1 MDTVLLTYLAIGT
14 YVTAFGLRAVMLE
27 SPADPQSPHARRWT
41 CALLGSLAVAIHGAA
56 LLKANNYGAEIN
68 FSLLHAMSLVMLVT
82 NTLVLLTSFI
92 RPAEQLGIVTFPLT
106 ATILLIGQFVSEPI
120 RNVHNPSLGMS
131 AHILSSLL
139 AFSFLGIAA
148 IQATLLSIQDA
159 CLRRRHFKAWI
170 LRSLP
175 SLESMET
182 LMFRLIGM
190 GFIFLSAS
198 LASGFLFLED
208 MFAQHL
214 AHKTILTLLAW
225 VIFGILML
233 GRMRFGWR
241 GIVAIRWTL
250 IGFLALLLGYFGS
263 KFVIELILK
272 RS

>member
-1 MDTVLLTYLAIGT
+1 M
-14 YVTAFGLRAVMLE
+14 E
-27 SPADPQSPHARRWT
+27 S
-41 CALLGSLAVAIHGAA
+41 
-56 LLKANNYGAEIN
+56 
-68 FSLLHAMSLVMLVT
+68 
-82 NTLVLLTSFI
+82 
-92 RPAEQLGIVTFPLT
+92 
-106 ATILLIGQFVSEPI
+106 
-120 RNVHNPSLGMS
+120 
-131 AHILSSLL
+131 
-139 AFSFLGIAA
+139 
-148 IQATLLSIQDA
+148 
-159 CLRRRHFKAWI
+159 
-170 LRSLP
+170 
-175 SLESMET
+175 

-198 LASGFLFLED
+198 LASGFLFLEN